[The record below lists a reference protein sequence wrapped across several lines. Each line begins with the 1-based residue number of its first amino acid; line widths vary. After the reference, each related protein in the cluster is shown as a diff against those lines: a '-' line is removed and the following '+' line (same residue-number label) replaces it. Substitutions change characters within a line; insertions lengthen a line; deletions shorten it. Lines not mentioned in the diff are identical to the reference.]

1 MNIRQASP
9 TGAGGAPLTP
19 HHGPR
24 IMDAVG
30 VSHEQ
35 DRDLH
40 IAFETAVTSVT
51 RTAAKVTVRSLL
63 PPGR

>member
-1 MNIRQASP
+1 
-9 TGAGGAPLTP
+9 
-19 HHGPR
+19 
-24 IMDAVG
+24 MDAVG